1 MKNMNAGY
9 AGSQAYAAAQSDWD
23 LRRGPY
29 IDQALQ
35 QQSNQQSLYDLQQV
49 YGVLGNPGNTPKP
62 KTVLKSVSDGLKEIY
77 SDAASALGMKT
88 NPALKLVPKEEG
100 GVMGYMKDYF
110 VKHRELLMGLT
121 IVVLLD
127 HFIFGGAFRTKI
139 EAIVNGILNNAQK
152 KLGEAETAVVSTVK
166 AV

>member
-1 MKNMNAGY
+1 MQIANGGY
-9 AGSQAYAAAQSDWD
+9 TQSQALAAAQAQDD
-23 LRRGPY
+23 LM
-29 IDQALQ
+29 
-35 QQSNQQSLYDLQQV
+35 NQQARAAYQGQWGNHNQLGSLQDV
-49 YGVLGNPGNTPKP
+49 YGVLGNPSNAPKP
-62 KTVLKSVSDGLKEIY
+62 KPVLQSVSAGLKEIY
-77 SDAASALGMKT
+77 SDSLIALGMKK
-88 NPALKLVPKEEG
+88 NPALSLVQKEEG

-152 KLGEAETAVVSTVK
+152 KLTDAEATPAK
-166 AV
+166 AA